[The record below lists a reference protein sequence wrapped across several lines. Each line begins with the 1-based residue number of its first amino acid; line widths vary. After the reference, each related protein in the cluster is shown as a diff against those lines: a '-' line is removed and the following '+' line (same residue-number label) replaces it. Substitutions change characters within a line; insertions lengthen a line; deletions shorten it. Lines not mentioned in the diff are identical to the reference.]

1 MLMSMVAHT
10 AKADEV
16 TVDNVTVPQGGQSTV
31 NIILSNPDKTY
42 TAGQML
48 LTLPEG
54 VSAVLNTKG
63 DPITA
68 KGERL
73 ASTDHLIGASHLNDG
88 TDQFTVFSISSEAIP
103 GTEGALFSVT
113 VTADASLD
121 VGTELEGTLSN
132 IEMTT
137 TDAVPTLMNTKTFS
151 IIIGEQADMR
161 TVLDENSTEMPVM
174 ASNVDVRVKRTIKAN
189 EWSTICLPFAM
200 TEAQVK
206 EAFGDDVELADFTS
220 WSSEEDN
227 DGNIVS
233 ITVGFTDVTEIEA
246 NHPYIIKVSADIN
259 EFVVDGVD
267 IEPEEDPTV
276 QVGKKKAERGYFIGT
291 FVAEAEIPENDLFL
305 SGNKFWYSAGLT
317 KSKAFRAYF
326 EFADVLTDIENTGNS
341 IKISFD
347 QATSVRLQRENK
359 TVNGAMYN
367 IQGQR
372 VKKTVNGIFIIDGR
386 KVLTR

>member
-16 TVDNVTVPQGGQSTV
+16 TVDNVTVPQGWQSTV